1 MKALINVKKDF
12 QPELG
17 IRSVTVERK
26 SGDVFQ
32 YLVAKELVFF
42 FRLIGCI
49 AIIEEKDMTSA
60 ESNSIFF
67 NNSTDDEK
75 EKDNDND
82 FDLDNFNSNPA
93 FMKKFMEKLYKL
105 SSSSEKSGNNESN
118 QETDLLISLISSH
131 EEKSMQNEQ
140 IMKDVITSLENILGR
155 ETTTTIH
162 TIYNIFRKYNIFKN
176 LYRYKYFRKLYFIKI
191 MDDIIDSIDDFIQ
204 AYIELN
210 AFEDTSDSK
219 LSKIYKLMSELSLAC
234 YCTRMTDF
242 MFDVYYDFHFEASE
256 MIYRNKYHKKLLEY
270 SSKLNNLKLFWFL
283 GETKKKI
290 DLVLNLSDG
299 QFYGADII
307 AGTLSYKANQNRH
320 THPNDCS
327 HFYYAYKKIIP
338 KMKCASFLIINLS
351 NYSYEKMYTYSPLAI
366 YLYPQNLKNWDI
378 GISYRLLQLD
388 RIDFISQTNKLVL
401 SFFQFFEKNEPDMLD
416 HGDLNN
422 IRAIGHDIM
431 DVTIKSFSAP
441 LKKESE
447 VKKIRDSNYIKL
459 FYFFKSFLKKYY
471 RCRNSVIKYLFKDN
485 FETYKYISFYYTTFA
500 YDILYRCSRMAEV
513 YNFDYQKRRIREFTY
528 FESSM
533 NYDHFLRD
541 NLQFN
546 AIRNLYFGHNILES
560 TNLKYSEK

>member
-49 AIIEEKDMTSA
+49 AVIEEKNMTSA
-60 ESNSIFF
+60 ESNSIFK
-67 NNSTDDEK
+67 NNSTDNE
-75 EKDNDND
+75 EDNEEDND
-82 FDLDNFNSNPA
+82 FDLENFNHDPN
-93 FMKKFMEKLYKL
+93 FIKNFMEKLYKL
-105 SSSSEKSGNNESN
+105 SSSSEELGTNESN

-155 ETTTTIH
+155 ETTKTIH

-176 LYRYKYFRKLYFIKI
+176 LYRYKYFRNLYFIEI
-191 MDDIIDSIDDFIQ
+191 MDEIIDSIDDFIQ

-234 YCTRMTDF
+234 YCTRMTDA
-242 MFDVYYDFHFEASE
+242 MFDVYSSFHFASSE
-256 MIYRNKYHKKLLEY
+256 KVYRKKYYEKLLEY
-270 SSKLNNLKLFWFL
+270 TDKLDYLKLFWFL

-307 AGTLSYKANQNRH
+307 AGTLSYKANRNH
-320 THPNDCS
+320 DTDSNDRN
-327 HFYYAYKKIIP
+327 HFYYAYEKIIP
-338 KMKCASFLIINLS
+338 KMKCASFLIIKHS
-351 NYSYEKMYTYSPLAI
+351 HYSYENMYKYSLYAI
-366 YLYPQNLKNWDI
+366 YSYPQNLINWDI
-378 GISYRLLQLD
+378 GISYRLLHPG
-388 RIDFISQTNKLVL
+388 RGDFISQTNKLVL

-422 IRAIGHDIM
+422 IRSIGHNIVDL
-431 DVTIKSFSAP
+431 TNKFFSNP
-441 LKKESE
+441 FRKESE
-447 VKKIRDSNYIKL
+447 VKKIRVSSYIKL
-459 FYFFKSFLKKYY
+459 FYLFKSFLKKYY
-471 RCRNSVIKYLFKDN
+471 RCKNSVIKYLFKDN
-485 FETYKYISFYYTTFA
+485 FETYKYISVYYTTFA
-500 YDILYRCSRMAEV
+500 YNILYICSSMAEV
-513 YNFDYQKRRIREFTY
+513 YNFDYQKRRIRERTY
-528 FESSM
+528 MEYAM
-533 NYDHFLRD
+533 QYDLFLRD

-546 AIRNLYFGHNILES
+546 AKNNLYWNHNRLS
-560 TNLKYSEK
+560 HTNIKYSKK